1 MYAVDMANIIGWS
14 SAAILLATLLLQVRA
29 QWKSR
34 SDVGVSPWLFV
45 GQLVTS
51 AGFIAYSAMKKDVVF
66 VVTNSLI
73 ALVAIA
79 GQVVYWRL
87 SHKKA
92 TMRRGR

>member
-1 MYAVDMANIIGWS
+1 MADIIGWS
-14 SAAILLATLLLQVRA
+14 SAAILLVTLLLQVRT

-34 SDVGVSPWLFV
+34 SDVGVSPWLFI

-51 AGFIAYSAMKKDVVF
+51 AGFITYSAMKKDAVF
-66 VVTNSLI
+66 VVTNSFI

-87 SHKKA
+87 SRK
-92 TMRRGR
+92 RVR

>member
-1 MYAVDMANIIGWS
+1 MANVFGWS
-14 SAAILLATLLLQVRA
+14 SAAILFATLLLQVRS
-29 QWKSR
+29 QWKSQ

-45 GQLVTS
+45 GQLVAS
-51 AGFIAYSAMKKDVVF
+51 AGFITYSAMKNDAVF

-87 SHKKA
+87 SSKRA
-92 TMRRGR
+92 R

>member
-1 MYAVDMANIIGWS
+1 VVTFGYAVAMADIIGWS
-14 SAAILLATLLLQVRA
+14 SAAILLVTLLLQVRA

-34 SDVGVSPWLFV
+34 SDVGVSPWLFI

-51 AGFIAYSAMKKDVVF
+51 AGFVTYSAMKKDAVF
-66 VVTNSLI
+66 VVTNSSI

-87 SHKKA
+87 SRK
-92 TMRRGR
+92 RRR